1 MKSLQTEKLTISLGI
16 IAVAVPARM
25 LPIIVK
31 LANLK
36 VSPTDKMQHQETM
49 TPKNDFACNKISMIR
64 NFPF

>member
-1 MKSLQTEKLTISLGI
+1 MKSLQTEKPTISLGI

-31 LANLK
+31 LANLSFPNRQNASARK
-36 VSPTDKMQHQETM
+36 QC
-49 TPKNDFACNKISMIR
+49 PKNDFACNKISMIR

>member
-1 MKSLQTEKLTISLGI
+1 MKSLQTKKPTISLGI

-36 VSPTDKMQHQETM
+36 VSPTDKM
-49 TPKNDFACNKISMIR
+49 PASGNND
-64 NFPF
+64 